1 MKNTRYVHCTHYRLG
16 GGDYSVLQKKLRWRP
31 RSLRSRQAPMGCRK
45 TSLRCYWASDVRR
58 GLLYLVN
65 TSEAQQKRGDV
76 SAKLLEVRQ
85 ERMDRCRCRRMLS
98 KSGWLWSHSPLPVMY
113 SWELDFVDTLWEW
126 FRFDQ
131 QYIQHCNHDKLRNEI

>member
-98 KSGWLWSHSPLPVMY
+98 KSGWLVPLPTTCYVLLRTRFCGHAVRMISLWSAIY
-113 SWELDFVDTLWEW
+113 STL
-126 FRFDQ
+126 
-131 QYIQHCNHDKLRNEI
+131 